1 MYGIKYYI
9 ILKCNQE
16 HTYIMDPSVP
26 SESHPTE
33 EIGLP
38 KSTLNNFIKE
48 VLQQNKVKGDKS
60 IYTLLDKITIRY
72 VKYVSTLGCQICAT
86 KGKKTLNIEHILE
99 ALKTMNFTK
108 HIKSLTKEPYLKEM
122 EKDDEVE
129 DFRYED
135 NMNVKQ
141 LINKKKK
148 RQKKNKKQFP
158 SEEDYEK
165 MASEQKHMFE
175 MAKQEQ
181 MNQMM
186 RFGSTEFA
194 SGNMIMKQQSE
205 GNINLNQH
213 ISNEEIEKDMF
224 KNEHNGDEEVD
235 FD

>member
-1 MYGIKYYI
+1 
-9 ILKCNQE
+9 
-16 HTYIMDPSVP
+16 MDPSAP

-148 RQKKNKKQFP
+148 RQKKNKIQQPKAPPVRFP
-158 SEEDYEK
+158 FFHNKSK
-165 MASEQKHMFE
+165 PPPFS
-175 MAKQEQ
+175 
-181 MNQMM
+181 
-186 RFGSTEFA
+186 R
-194 SGNMIMKQQSE
+194 
-205 GNINLNQH
+205 
-213 ISNEEIEKDMF
+213 KDIRQAAPF
-224 KNEHNGDEEVD
+224 
-235 FD
+235 FLSSQILIPPTI